1 MPKRRLGTEYGYA
14 DQYPADTTRKAI
26 GFVITTFQ
34 KLAASSTAAI
44 KGAFTRRASNLKQES
59 QRQTEVET
67 EEYDARF
74 EGEKETK
81 DADEITDPFL
91 ETELALIEHPLKMD
105 LSEEGKTEELFKVI
119 DSVSNYRR
127 C

>member
-1 MPKRRLGTEYGYA
+1 M
-14 DQYPADTTRKAI
+14 
-26 GFVITTFQ
+26 TTFQ

-44 KGAFTRRASNLKQES
+44 KGALTRRASNLKQES
-59 QRQTEVET
+59 RRQTEFET

-91 ETELALIEHPLKMD
+91 ETELALIEHLLKMD
-105 LSEEGKTEELFKVI
+105 VPEEGKTEELFKVI
-119 DSVSNYRR
+119 DSVNNYRR